1 MFQIGDKIAYPMHGA
16 GIIEGVEERSIL
28 GEEHKY
34 YVVKL
39 SMGSVEVLIPTATIE
54 EVGVRYIVSSEEAD
68 EVIENFGVYQ
78 LEQEDNNWNKRQR
91 EYLGQLKAGHLSD
104 VSKITHLLLLKD
116 RQKSLSNA
124 ERKMLNYAK
133 VALISE
139 LGLSKNMD
147 CGDVE
152 QLLMEKISG

>member
-16 GIIEGVEERSIL
+16 GIIEGVEERLIL

-39 SMGSVEVLIPTATIE
+39 SIGSVEVLIPTATIE
-54 EVGVRYIVSSEEAD
+54 DIGVRYIVSSEEAD
-68 EVIENFGVYQ
+68 EVIRNFGVYQ
-78 LEQEDNNWNKRQR
+78 DTQEDNNWNKRQR
-91 EYLGQLKAGHLSD
+91 EYLEQLKTGHLPD

-116 RQKSLSNA
+116 RKKSLSNA

-133 VALISE
+133 SALISE

-147 CGDVE
+147 CCDVE